1 LVTEQLKK
9 WYTTVDLPKGRVFQL
24 DTDLDHLYTGLEDVG
39 IGPRYAGEI
48 RKGQWYAELGGPKH
62 QYKSYQTMEIMKDPK
77 DVVDGRVEIIG
88 PELSEIAPETSLPF
102 CLHVRVWGR
111 ELPEDL
117 SEFVERGTF
126 LALLFMEGWGIV
138 GARDMA
144 WVRVS
149 KDVAPRM
156 SFLKMAQAIRASTI
170 SLCPIVEKVEVK
182 WVIATAEVGGRELIT
197 RMLEETKPR
206 WEALDARTKG
216 LSDEEVDTF
225 YGCTICKMIAPNHS
239 CIITP
244 SLVPY
249 CGVMSYFAAKA
260 MYAVDPYGY
269 VFEVPRGDTVDSIS
283 GRYTGVDQAVWERSE
298 RRHNIFHLHSVIK
311 YPTTN

>member
-1 LVTEQLKK
+1 MVTERIQS
-9 WYTTVDLPKGRVFQL
+9 WYTTFDMPKGRVFQL
-24 DTDLDHLYTGLEDVG
+24 DTELDNLYAGLDDIG

-62 QYKSYQTMEIMKDPK
+62 QYKSFQTMEVMKDAK

-88 PELSEIAPETSLPF
+88 PELNELPVETSFPF
-102 CLHVRVWGR
+102 ALHVRAWGS
-111 ELPEDL
+111 ELQEDL
-117 SEFVERGTF
+117 TEFVERGTF

-138 GARDMA
+138 GARDMI
-144 WVRVS
+144 WLRVS
-149 KDVAPRM
+149 KDIAPRM

-182 WVIATAEVGGRELIT
+182 WVIASPEIGGRDLIIK
-197 RMLEETKPR
+197 MLDEIRPK

-225 YGCTICKMIAPNHS
+225 YGCTICKMIAPNHA
-239 CIITP
+239 CIVTP

-249 CGVMSYFAAKA
+249 CGILSYFAAKA

-269 VFEVPRGDTVDSIS
+269 VFEVPRGKTLDPIA
-283 GRYTGVDQAVWERSE
+283 GRYTGVDDTIWERSD
-298 RRHNIFHLHSVIK
+298 HKHKIFHLHSCIK